1 MTDDDRAHEDDES
14 EAPYDGDAA
23 DAYEAVEEKRSE
35 RRSREE
41 ARPRSTAGRVPP
53 HNPDAERAL
62 LGAVLISKSAIKA
75 ASEVV
80 LPGDFYRPAHS
91 LIFQAI
97 FDLWNRGETA
107 DIITVSE
114 ELRRRGQEDA
124 SGGLDALTDLVT
136 AAPGTANAAHYGR
149 IVADHATLRRLIGA
163 ASHVMEQAYGV
174 PADVGD
180 LVEETLALF
189 VETQAAVIS
198 TDIGGLTTMDEFL
211 DRPQDQRPPW
221 VIPGLIRSLWRVM
234 IVAGEGAGKTVL
246 LRQFALAA
254 AQGVHPLNFQPITPV
269 RALIVDLENPD
280 DSIVE
285 VCNPI
290 RLQAGRVVGDKYDP
304 DRAWLWHRPGGI
316 NLRNRRDRAE
326 LEAVIARTKPDLVVL
341 GPVYKAY
348 ATEGQEQDER
358 AVREVMAVFD
368 DLRTRYRFAL
378 MLEHHAPQGSGTQ
391 RVIRPYG
398 SSLWLRWPEL
408 GLSLQPKG
416 TDGIEM
422 TVGRFRG
429 DRLENGW
436 PSTIKRTAD
445 GAARWPWEGL
455 WPTGTFRAPGEPPV
469 RLVEDVLGPIDQPPD
484 DDPPSDY
491 YDDDNGRPPY

>member
-1 MTDDDRAHEDDES
+1 MTDQEPDDHEDET
-14 EAPYDGDAA
+14 PYDGDAA
-23 DAYEAVEEKRSE
+23 DAWEQENEERSKR
-35 RRSREE
+35 RPRDA
-41 ARPRSTAGRVPP
+41 ARPSSTVNRVPP
-53 HNPDAERAL
+53 HNIEAERAL
-62 LGAVLISKSAIKA
+62 LGAALISKSAIKA
-75 ASEVV
+75 ANDVV
-80 LPGDFYRPAHS
+80 TPGDFYRPAHGH
-91 LIFQAI
+91 IFQVLV
-97 FDLWNRGETA
+97 DLWG
-107 DIITVSE
+107 
-114 ELRRRGQEDA
+114 RGQTA
-124 SGGLDALTDLVT
+124 DLVT
-136 AAPGTANAAHYGR
+136 VTEELTRRDLADVTGGMDYIADLLGAAPGTSNAGHYGR
-149 IVADHATLRRLIGA
+149 IVSDHATLRRLIGVA
-163 ASHVMEQAYGV
+163 GHVIEQAYGV
-174 PADVGD
+174 PQDVGD
-180 LVEETLALF
+180 LVEETLAMF

-198 TDIGGLTTMDEFL
+198 TDIGGLSTMDEFL

-221 VIPGLIRSLWRVM
+221 VIPGLIRMLWRVM

-254 AQGVHPLNFQPITPV
+254 AQGVHPLNFQPIDPV

-304 DRAWLWHRPGGI
+304 DRAWLWHRPGGV

-348 ATEGQEQDER
+348 ATEGMENDER

-378 MLEHHAPQGSGTQ
+378 MLEHHAPQGSKGS
-391 RVIRPYG
+391 RDIRPYG

-408 GLSLQPKG
+408 GLSLQAKG

-422 TVGRFRG
+422 GVGRFRG

-436 PSTIKRTAD
+436 PISIKRTAD
-445 GAARWPWEGL
+445 GVARWPWEGL
-455 WPTGTFRAPGEPPV
+455 WPSGTFRAPGEPPV
-469 RLVEDVLGPIDQPPD
+469 RLVEDVLGPEPPIDEPPD
-484 DDPPSDY
+484 DYFDS
-491 YDDDNGRPPY
+491 DNGRPPY